1 MAFVKELSQPKMKTN
16 EELKK
21 IIEKAI
27 QKVRG
32 TKENDL
38 CKFIPGPSGGYMHH
52 FTLRKMKNTQPNELS
67 SLLQEFII
75 DASQP
80 KTLHPKQ
87 RAPRGSR
94 KRKDLVT
101 FNRTDMEKLIDLA
114 RKAGYSDLVAKFSP
128 KRSLTSLK
136 RELVRSIR
144 ENRINQELWNNYVEV
159 MAITK
164 NATNLI
170 GDLS

>member
-1 MAFVKELSQPKMKTN
+1 MTLLKEQAPFKMKTG

-32 TKENDL
+32 SKENDL
-38 CKFIPGPSGGYMHH
+38 CKFLPGPTGGYMHH
-52 FTLRKMKNTQPNELS
+52 FTLKKLKNTNPDELS
-67 SLLQEFII
+67 TLLQEFII

-80 KTLHPKQ
+80 KTLNPKQ

-101 FNRTDMEKLIDLA
+101 FNRTDMDRLVDLA
-114 RKAGYSDLVAKFSP
+114 RRAGYSDLVAKFSP
-128 KRSLTSLK
+128 KRSLASLK
-136 RELVRSIR
+136 RELIRSIR
-144 ENRINQELWNNYVEV
+144 ENKINPELWNSYAETI
-159 MAITK
+159 A
-164 NATNLI
+164 
-170 GDLS
+170 LSSLKTDV